1 MLTSPKKCVHGR
13 LRGFYW
19 KTVSRKQG
27 LSLMGVVGYSIQQEW
42 GSFQSHPLIERDV
55 VVEDLAVMRDTVS
68 PREVDGAEIS
78 R

>member
-1 MLTSPKKCVHGR
+1 
-13 LRGFYW
+13 
-19 KTVSRKQG
+19 
-27 LSLMGVVGYSIQQEW
+27 MGVVGYSIQQEW

-78 R
+78 RWKRTLDTETVVSKTVG